1 MFTRRDK
8 AHEGV
13 TLEQIRIKSMGSMG
27 TQSGPKSWVVGEST
41 QGEGVGA
48 MISSKMGR
56 SRCTNSAKACLPCC
70 QQVRRTL
77 ANI

>member
-27 TQSGPKSWVVGEST
+27 TESGQEFLWTLHPVP
-41 QGEGVGA
+41 
-48 MISSKMGR
+48 
-56 SRCTNSAKACLPCC
+56 NACPCA
-70 QQVRRTL
+70 L
-77 ANI
+77 